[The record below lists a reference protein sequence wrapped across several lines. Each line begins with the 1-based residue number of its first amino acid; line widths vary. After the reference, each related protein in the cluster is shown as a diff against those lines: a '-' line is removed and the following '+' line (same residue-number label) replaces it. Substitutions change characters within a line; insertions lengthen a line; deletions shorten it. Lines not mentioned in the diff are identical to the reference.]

1 MEDRILFADQ
11 LKATSTRLKGISQL
25 LLFTYER
32 TEREG
37 LDGEYL
43 LTLDDMV
50 WKCNDE
56 LVDLIKK
63 L

>member
-11 LKATSTRLKGISQL
+11 LKATSTRLKGISQIL
-25 LLFTYER
+25 RFSYER
-32 TEREG
+32 MEAEG

-43 LTLDDMV
+43 IALDEMV
-50 WKCNDE
+50 VQCDDE
-56 LVDLIKK
+56 LIDLIKK